1 MNCCVTDLRNK
12 DVICRCD
19 GKRIGN
25 ICDVDV
31 DTCTGKVVAI
41 VIYGRNRCFGL
52 LDMRRIY
59 ASVGRTSR

>member
-31 DTCTGKVVAI
+31 DTCSGKVVAI

-52 LDMRRIY
+52 L
-59 ASVGRTSR
+59 GH